1 MRPKTRKLLLIIV
14 LGFTVTLL
22 SFFVEPNEPAAKKKF
37 ISVATGGTGGVYY
50 PYGGGLAEIW
60 TRHVTGVEAV
70 AEVTGA
76 SVENTRLVN
85 RGESLIGEIMN
96 DVAYQ
101 AYYAEGRFKGKPQ
114 KILAMFQM
122 YPHHYHVVALKGSGI
137 KTIYDI
143 KGKRV
148 SVGAPGSGTEFKTNL
163 VFKALGISY
172 NDFKVH
178 RLSFT
183 ENANALKDGTIDV
196 GIWDVAAP
204 TSSIMDLA
212 TTRDIVLISLSDE
225 DIKKIVEAYP
235 FYSPFVMSPGIY
247 KGQDYPV
254 KNPSVWNTVICTA
267 DTSEE
272 LVYQLVKAVFQ
283 HKDYLEKIHPF
294 AKYTTPE
301 NAITASPIPL
311 HPGAMKYYREL
322 GLKIP
327 DRLIPKR

>member
-1 MRPKTRKLLLIIV
+1 MRHSSMKVFLIMICAIFLV
-14 LGFTVTLL
+14 GLVFGA
-22 SFFVEPNEPAAKKKF
+22 SQAPAKEQL
-37 ISVATGGTGGVYY
+37 ISVSTGGTGGVYY

-60 TRHVTGVEAV
+60 TRYVPGVKAV

-76 SVENTRLVN
+76 SVENVRLAH
-85 RGESLIGEIMN
+85 RGETLIGEVMN

-143 KGKRV
+143 KGKHV

-172 NDFKVH
+172 KDFKVH

-183 ENANALKDGTIDV
+183 ENAHALKDKTIDV

-204 TSSIMDLA
+204 TSSVMDLA
-212 TTRDIVLISLSDE
+212 TTRDIVLISFSDE
-225 DIKKIVEAYP
+225 DIKKICDAYP
-235 FYSPFVMSPGIY
+235 FYSPFVMPPGTY
-247 KGQDYPV
+247 KGVDYPV
-254 KNPSVWNTVICTA
+254 KNPSVWNTVLCNA
-267 DTSEE
+267 DVSED
-272 LVYQLVKAVFQ
+272 LVYKLVKAVFE

-301 NAITASPIPL
+301 NALAHSAIPL
-311 HPGAMKYYREL
+311 HPGAIKYYREL

-327 DRLIPKR
+327 DRLIPKK

>member
-1 MRPKTRKLLLIIV
+1 MRHRTITIFLMMIQI
-14 LGFTVTLL
+14 TLL
-22 SFFVEPNEPAAKKKF
+22 GLGLGASPSEAKVKY
-37 ISVATGGTGGVYY
+37 ISIATGGTGGVYY

-60 TRHVTGVEAV
+60 TRYVPGVQAV

-76 SVENTRLVN
+76 SVENIRLVH
-85 RGESLIGEIMN
+85 RGESLIGEVMN
-96 DVAYQ
+96 DAAYQ
-101 AYYAEGRFKGKPQ
+101 AFYAEGRFKGRPQ
-114 KILAMFQM
+114 KILSMFEM
-122 YPHHYHVVALKGSGI
+122 YPHHYHVVALKDSGI
-137 KTIYDI
+137 KTVYDL

-172 NDFKVH
+172 DDFKVY

-183 ENANALKDGTIDV
+183 EQAHALRDGTIDV

-212 TTRDIVLISLSDE
+212 TTRDIVVISFSDA

-235 FYSPFVMSPGIY
+235 FYSPFVMPPGIY
-247 KGQDYPV
+247 RGQDYPV
-254 KNPSVWNTVICTA
+254 SNPSVWNTVICNA
-267 DTSEE
+267 DMPED
-272 LVYQLVKAVFQ
+272 LIYQLVKAVFQ
-283 HKDYLEKIHPF
+283 HRGYLEKIHPF

-301 NAITASPIPL
+301 NAVLAAPIPF
-311 HPGAMKYYREL
+311 HPGAVKYYREL

-327 DRLIPKR
+327 DRLLPKK

>member
-1 MRPKTRKLLLIIV
+1 MKNKTLKIFLIIFFSLTLIV
-14 LGFTVTLL
+14 FLLGVNGTL
-22 SFFVEPNEPAAKKKF
+22 AKAKF
-37 ISVATGGTGGVYY
+37 ISIATGGTGGVYY

-60 TRHVTGVEAV
+60 TRHVTGVQAV

-122 YPHHYHVVALKGSGI
+122 YPHHYHIVALKGSGI
-137 KTIYDI
+137 KSIYDI

-163 VFKALGISY
+163 VFKVLGISY
-172 NDFKVH
+172 DDFKVH

-183 ENANALKDGTIDV
+183 EQASALKDGTIDV

-212 TTRDIVLISLSDE
+212 TTRDIVLISFSDK
-225 DIKKIVEAYP
+225 DIEKIVKAYP
-235 FYSPFVMSPGIY
+235 FYAPFVMPPGIY

-254 KNPSVWNTVICTA
+254 KNPSVWNTVICNA
-267 DTSEE
+267 NMSED
-272 LVYQLVKAVFQ
+272 LVYRLVKALFQ

-301 NAITASPIPL
+301 NAIIASPIPL
-311 HPGAMKYYREL
+311 HPGAIKYYREL

-327 DRLIPKR
+327 ERLIPKK

>member
-1 MRPKTRKLLLIIV
+1 MKKNYSYLLISLCAIV
-14 LGFTVTLL
+14 LMIFCLGT
-22 SFFVEPNEPAAKKKF
+22 EKAEGKAKF
-37 ISVATGGTGGVYY
+37 ISIATGGTGGVYY

-60 TRHVTGVEAV
+60 TRHVPGVQAV

-76 SVENTRLVN
+76 SVENTRLVH

-101 AYYAEGRFKGKPQ
+101 AYFAEDRFKGKPQ

-122 YPHHYHVVALKGSGI
+122 YPHHYHIVALKGSGI
-137 KTIYDI
+137 KTVYDL

-163 VFKALGISY
+163 VFKVLGISY
-172 NDFKVH
+172 SDFKVH

-183 ENANALKDGTIDV
+183 EQANALKDGTIDV

-212 TTRDIVLISLSDE
+212 TTRDIVIISFSDE
-225 DIKKIVEAYP
+225 DIKKIVQAYP
-235 FYSPFVMSPGIY
+235 FYSPYILPPGVY

-254 KNPSVWNTVICTA
+254 KNPSVWNTVICNA
-267 DTSEE
+267 DMPED
-272 LVYQLVKAVFQ
+272 LVYKLTKAVFQ
-283 HKDYLEKIHPF
+283 NRDYLEKIHPF

-301 NAITASPIPL
+301 NAINASPIPL
-311 HPGAMKYYREL
+311 HPGAIKYYREL

-327 DRLIPKR
+327 ERLIPKK

>member
-1 MRPKTRKLLLIIV
+1 MRQKTRKLLLIII

-22 SFFVEPNEPAAKKKF
+22 SFFVEPNETAAKAKF

-60 TRHVTGVEAV
+60 TRHVPGVQAV

-101 AYYAEGRFKGKPQ
+101 AYYAEERFKGKPQ

-122 YPHHYHVVALKGSGI
+122 YPHHYHVVASKGAGV
-137 KTIYDI
+137 KTIYDL

-212 TTRDIVLISLSDE
+212 TTRDIVLISFSDE

-254 KNPSVWNTVICTA
+254 KNPSVWNTVICNP
-267 DTSEE
+267 DVSED
-272 LVYQLVKAVFQ
+272 LVYKLVKAIFQ

-301 NAITASPIPL
+301 NAINASPIPL
-311 HPGAMKYYREL
+311 HPGAIKYYREL

-327 DRLIPKR
+327 DRLLPKK

>member
-1 MRPKTRKLLLIIV
+1 MKTKLHRVFLITVWAMLPIM
-14 LGFTVTLL
+14 GFVFGARET
-22 SFFVEPNEPAAKKKF
+22 AAQAKF
-37 ISVATGGTGGVYY
+37 ISIATGGTGGVYY

-60 TRHVTGVEAV
+60 TRHVPGVKAV

-76 SVENTRLVN
+76 SIENIRLVN
-85 RGESLIGEIMN
+85 KGESLIGAVMN
-96 DVAYQ
+96 DAAYQ

-114 KILAMFQM
+114 KILSMFQM
-122 YPHHYHVVALKGSGI
+122 YPHHYHVVAMKGAGI

-148 SVGAPGSGTEFKTNL
+148 SVGAPGSGTEFKTDL
-163 VFKALGISY
+163 IFKVLGISY
-172 NDFKVH
+172 NDFKVY

-183 ENANALKDGTIDV
+183 EQANALKDGIIDV

-212 TTRDIVLISLSDE
+212 TTRDIVIISFSDE
-225 DIKKIVEAYP
+225 DVKKIVQTYP
-235 FYSPFVMSPGIY
+235 FYSSFVMPAGIY

-254 KNPSVWNTVICTA
+254 KNPSVWNTVICNP
-267 DTSEE
+267 DVSED
-272 LVYQLVKAVFQ
+272 LVYKLVKAVFQ
-283 HKDYLEKIHPF
+283 HKNYLEKIHPF

-301 NAITASPIPL
+301 NSILASPIPL
-311 HPGAMKYYREL
+311 HPGAIKYYREL

-327 DRLIPKR
+327 DHLLPKK

>member
-1 MRPKTRKLLLIIV
+1 MKNKIYNYLLIS
-14 LGFTVTLL
+14 LGITFIMGLCWGG
-22 SFFVEPNEPAAKKKF
+22 VEAEGKAKF
-37 ISVATGGTGGVYY
+37 ISIATGGTGGVYY

-60 TRHVTGVEAV
+60 TRHVPGVQAV

-76 SVENTRLVN
+76 SVENTRLVH

-101 AYYAEGRFKGKPQ
+101 AYFAEGRFQGKPQ

-122 YPHHYHVVALKGSGI
+122 YPHHYHIVALKGSGI
-137 KTIYDI
+137 KALYDL

-163 VFKALGISY
+163 VFKVLGISY
-172 NDFKVH
+172 SDFKVH

-183 ENANALKDGTIDV
+183 EQANALKDGTIDV

-212 TTRDIVLISLSDE
+212 TTRDIVIISFSDE
-225 DIKKIVEAYP
+225 DIKKIVQAYP
-235 FYSPFVMSPGIY
+235 FYSPYVMPPGVY

-254 KNPSVWNTVICTA
+254 KNPSVWNTVICNF
-267 DTSEE
+267 DLPED
-272 LVYQLVKAVFQ
+272 LVYKLTKAVFQ
-283 HKDYLEKIHPF
+283 HRDYLEKIHPF

-301 NAITASPIPL
+301 NAVNASSIPL
-311 HPGAMKYYREL
+311 HPGAIKYYREL

-327 DRLIPKR
+327 DRLLPQK

>member
-1 MRPKTRKLLLIIV
+1 MQKKNYNYLLISLCVALVI
-14 LGFTVTLL
+14 GL
-22 SFFVEPNEPAAKKKF
+22 SFGIEEAEGKAKF
-37 ISVATGGTGGVYY
+37 ISIATGGTGGVYY

-60 TRHVTGVEAV
+60 TRHVPGVQAV

-76 SVENTRLVN
+76 SVENTRLVH

-101 AYYAEGRFKGKPQ
+101 AYFAEDRFKGKPQ

-122 YPHHYHVVALKGSGI
+122 YPHHYHIVALKGSGI
-137 KTIYDI
+137 KTVYDL

-163 VFKALGISY
+163 VFKVLGISY
-172 NDFKVH
+172 SDFKVH

-183 ENANALKDGTIDV
+183 EQANALKDGTIDV

-212 TTRDIVLISLSDE
+212 TTRDIVIISFSDE
-225 DIKKIVEAYP
+225 DIKKIVQAYP
-235 FYSPFVMSPGIY
+235 FYSPYVLPPGVY

-254 KNPSVWNTVICTA
+254 KNPSVWNTVICNA
-267 DTSEE
+267 DLPED
-272 LVYQLVKAVFQ
+272 LVYKLTKAVFQ
-283 HKDYLEKIHPF
+283 HRDYLEKIHPF

-301 NAITASPIPL
+301 NAVNASPIPL
-311 HPGAMKYYREL
+311 HPGAIKYYREL

-327 DRLIPKR
+327 DRLIPKK